1 MQESPLKKEIS
12 EAMKSAM
19 RAKDKA
25 RLGAIRLALAEI
37 KRIEV
42 DERIDP
48 DDSRIITV
56 LDKMIKQRRES
67 IKHFEAAKR
76 AELVAQEQVEIDI
89 LQEFLP
95 QPISEEELDTLIS
108 EAMSSSGADGMR
120 DMGKVMALLKPQ
132 LIGRADMSLVSNKI
146 KSSLS
151 WFVLALSLKERTPS
165 HPLLAQKVRDWESN
179 WASKYILISLAA
191 GVA

>member
-1 MQESPLKKEIS
+1 
-12 EAMKSAM
+12 
-19 RAKDKA
+19 
-25 RLGAIRLALAEI
+25 
-37 KRIEV
+37 
-42 DERIDP
+42 
-48 DDSRIITV
+48 
-56 LDKMIKQRRES
+56 
-67 IKHFEAAKR
+67 
-76 AELVAQEQVEIDI
+76 VEIDI

-151 WFVLALSLKERTPS
+151 
-165 HPLLAQKVRDWESN
+165 
-179 WASKYILISLAA
+179 
-191 GVA
+191 

>member
-1 MQESPLKKEIS
+1 MQESPLKKEIT

-25 RLGAIRLALAEI
+25 RLGAIRLTLAEI

-67 IKHFEAAKR
+67 IKHFEAANR

-95 QPISEEELDTLIS
+95 QPVSEEELDILIK
-108 EAMSSSGADGMR
+108 EAMSSSGAEGMR

-132 LIGRADMSLVSNKI
+132 LIGRADMSVVSNRI

-151 WFVLALSLKERTPS
+151 WYFLP
-165 HPLLAQKVRDWESN
+165 VR
-179 WASKYILISLAA
+179 
-191 GVA
+191 

>member
-48 DDSRIITV
+48 NDSRIITI
-56 LDKMIKQRRES
+56 LDKMVKQRRES
-67 IKHFEAAKR
+67 IKHFEAANR

-95 QPISEEELDTLIS
+95 QPISEEELDTLIND
-108 EAMSSSGADGMR
+108 AMTSSGAEGMK

-151 WFVLALSLKERTPS
+151 WF
-165 HPLLAQKVRDWESN
+165 LLPFR
-179 WASKYILISLAA
+179 
-191 GVA
+191 